1 MYSSNRKVTSV
12 TKQSLLLCVK
22 WTDLAAAAIGGGAGL
37 LSVTK
42 LIKLPLATSIIR
54 DLKRINLSRKYHPN
68 GLGFSENDIP
78 ATRMVNQGGV
88 KRSHRFAF
96 TF

>member
-1 MYSSNRKVTSV
+1 M
-12 TKQSLLLCVK
+12 
-22 WTDLAAAAIGGGAGL
+22 AAGL
-37 LSVTK
+37 LSVIK

-54 DLKRINLSRKYHPN
+54 DLRRINLSRKYHPN
-68 GLGFSENDIP
+68 GLGFSENDNDKDIP

-88 KRSHRFAF
+88 KLSHRFTF